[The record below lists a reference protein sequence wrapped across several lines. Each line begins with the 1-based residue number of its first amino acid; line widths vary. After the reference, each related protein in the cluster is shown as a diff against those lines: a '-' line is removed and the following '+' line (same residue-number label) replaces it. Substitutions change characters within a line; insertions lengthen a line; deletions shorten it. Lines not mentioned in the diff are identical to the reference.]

1 MPIRMGC
8 RVKISTRIPERATAI
23 TALLATSVERITAM
37 GQRQAV
43 SKLMVSAMACWGVV
57 SFWLARL
64 GFGFAVAG
72 FKG

>member
-1 MPIRMGC
+1 
-8 RVKISTRIPERATAI
+8 
-23 TALLATSVERITAM
+23 M